1 MPKILAVCTGTAQ
14 PVPGKSF
21 KSGIYKTPTDAPT
34 MVDREGLI
42 GDAICNRKHH
52 GGPDQA
58 VYVLGSIDHDWWSA
72 ELGRELAFGTFGENL
87 VIEDVD
93 SRAISVGDRFEA
105 GTVLLEATSAR
116 IPCATLAARMGDP
129 QFVRR
134 FAAVGRPGFYCRVL
148 RDGVIGVGDEVR
160 YLPFDGEAVT
170 MPELLST
177 FGKNLSD
184 EDRARYLA
192 APINDRLRA
201 ALTG

>member
-21 KSGIYKTPTDAPT
+21 KSGIYKMPTDAPT

-58 VYVLGSIDHDWWSA
+58 VYVLGSIDRDWWSA

-134 FAAVGRPGFYCRVL
+134 FAGAGRPGFYCRVL

>member
-21 KSGIYKTPTDAPT
+21 KSGIYKMPTDAPT

-134 FAAVGRPGFYCRVL
+134 FAGAGRPGFYCRVL

>member
-1 MPKILAVCTGTAQ
+1 MATILAVCTGTAQ

-21 KSGIYKTPTDAPT
+21 KSGIYKMPTDAPT

-134 FAAVGRPGFYCRVL
+134 FARAGRPGFYCRVL